1 MKKHSQH
8 QDKNNFYADQ
18 TQMQFDYRDEDKQ
31 ATSTAEKIFVLVITL
46 AFLFMM
52 TMEIIT
58 NFEPKKL
65 GALLFVVF
73 WIPLL
78 FIHEFGH
85 AVMAKILG
93 WEVKRVVLGVGKIM
107 LTSRLF
113 NAPVEIRSIP
123 LEGFVQIAPKTV
135 SLARFKHALIYFAGP
150 GIELLVFFGIAMW
163 LGGFDQLF
171 TITNDYTRIAFQS
184 FAFAALAGA
193 VINLIP
199 LGIITKDGSTPN
211 DGMGILLCLFSSGM
225 DYELWIR
232 EDKQESKNNSE
243 F

>member
-1 MKKHSQH
+1 MFIDQRHR
-8 QDKNNFYADQ
+8 DKE
-18 TQMQFDYRDEDKQ
+18 T
-31 ATSTAEKIFVLVITL
+31 TSKGEKIFVVVISL

-52 TMEIIT
+52 SMEIMT
-58 NFEPKKL
+58 NYEPRKL

-85 AVMAKILG
+85 AIMAKMLG
-93 WEVKRVVLGVGKIM
+93 WRVNRIVIGFGKVLVHTRLLGAPMEVR
-107 LTSRLF
+107 T
-113 NAPVEIRSIP
+113 IP

-135 SLARFKHALIYFAGP
+135 TFARLKHALIYFAGP
-150 GIELLVFFGIAMW
+150 GVELLAFFIIMAI
-163 LGGFDQLF
+163 LGGFDQMF
-171 TITNDYTRIAFQS
+171 SVSNDYLHIALQS

-199 LGIITKDGSTPN
+199 IGIITKDGSTPN

-232 EDKQESKNNSE
+232 ESNKERE

>member
-1 MKKHSQH
+1 MYFDQRDNDKKPIS
-8 QDKNNFYADQ
+8 KG
-18 TQMQFDYRDEDKQ
+18 
-31 ATSTAEKIFVLVITL
+31 EKIFLVVISI

-52 TMEIIT
+52 FMEIST

-85 AVMAKILG
+85 ALMAKILG
-93 WEVKRVVLGVGKIM
+93 WQVKRVVLGVGKIM
-107 LTSRLF
+107 MVSRLF

-135 SLARFKHALIYFAGP
+135 NLARFKHALIYFAGP
-150 GIELLVFFGIAMW
+150 GIELLAFFMISYW

-171 TITNDYTRIAFQS
+171 TITNDYTRIALQS

-193 VINLIP
+193 VLNLIP
-199 LGIITKDGSTPN
+199 LGIVTKDGSTPN

-232 EDKQESKNNSE
+232 EDEKEQKDGSG

>member
-1 MKKHSQH
+1 
-8 QDKNNFYADQ
+8 
-18 TQMQFDYRDEDKQ
+18 
-31 ATSTAEKIFVLVITL
+31 
-46 AFLFMM
+46 MM

-85 AVMAKILG
+85 ALMAKILN
-93 WEVKRVVLGVGKIM
+93 WKVKRVVLGVGKIM
-107 LTSRLF
+107 MVTRLF

-123 LEGFVQIAPKTV
+123 LEGFVQIAPKTTN
-135 SLARFKHALIYFAGP
+135 LARFKHALIYFAGP
-150 GIELLVFFGIAMW
+150 GIELLVFFGIAFY

-171 TITNDYTRIAFQS
+171 TFNNDYVRIALQS

-211 DGMGILLCLFSSGM
+211 DGMGILLCLFSTGM
-225 DYELWIR
+225 DYEIWIK
-232 EDKQESKNNSE
+232 EDQNNDKDNSE

>member
-1 MKKHSQH
+1 MHFDH
-8 QDKNNFYADQ
+8 RDQDKSPA
-18 TQMQFDYRDEDKQ
+18 
-31 ATSTAEKIFVLVITL
+31 STAEKIFVLVISL
-46 AFLFMM
+46 IFLFMM
-52 TMEIIT
+52 TMEIMT

-85 AVMAKILG
+85 ALMAKILN
-93 WEVKRVVLGVGKIM
+93 WKVKRVVLGVGKIM
-107 LTSRLF
+107 TVTRLF

-123 LEGFVQIAPKTV
+123 LEGFVQIAPKTKN
-135 SLARFKHALIYFAGP
+135 LARFKHALIYFAGP
-150 GIELLVFFGIAMW
+150 GIELLVFFGITYW

-171 TITNDYTRIAFQS
+171 TITNDYTRIALQS
-184 FAFAALAGA
+184 FAFAALVGA
-193 VINLIP
+193 ILNLIP

-225 DYELWIR
+225 DYEMWIK
-232 EDKQESKNNSE
+232 EDEKGDNNNSE

>member
-1 MKKHSQH
+1 MH
-8 QDKNNFYADQ
+8 
-18 TQMQFDYRDEDKQ
+18 FDYRDQDQTPASK
-31 ATSTAEKIFVLVITL
+31 AEKIFILIISII
-46 AFLFMM
+46 FLFMM

-85 AVMAKILG
+85 ALMAKILN
-93 WEVKRVVLGVGKIM
+93 WRVKRVVLGMGKIM
-107 LTSRLF
+107 MEGRIF

-123 LEGFVQIAPKTV
+123 LEGFVQIAPKTA

-150 GIELLVFFGIAMW
+150 GIELLLFFLIASY
-163 LGGFDQLF
+163 LGGFEQLF
-171 TITNDYTRIAFQS
+171 TVNNDYTRIALQS

-211 DGMGILLCLFSSGM
+211 DGMGILMCLFSTGM
-225 DYELWIR
+225 DYELWIK
-232 EDKQESKNNSE
+232 EDKKNDENNPE

>member
-1 MKKHSQH
+1 MHFDQRDH
-8 QDKNNFYADQ
+8 DKEPAS
-18 TQMQFDYRDEDKQ
+18 K
-31 ATSTAEKIFVLVITL
+31 AEIIFVLVISL
-46 AFLFMM
+46 VFLFMM

-65 GALLFVVF
+65 GALLFVLF

-85 AVMAKILG
+85 ALMAKTLG
-93 WEVKRVVLGVGKIM
+93 WQVKRVVLGVGKVM
-107 LTSRLF
+107 MMGRLF

-150 GIELLVFFGIAMW
+150 GIELLLFFMISYW
-163 LGGFDQLF
+163 LGGFDQLLI
-171 TITNDYTRIAFQS
+171 ITNDYTRIALQS

-193 VINLIP
+193 VLNLIP

-211 DGMGILLCLFSSGM
+211 DGMGIILCLFSSGM
-225 DYELWIR
+225 DYEMWIR
-232 EDKQESKNNSE
+232 EDKKGEQNNSE

>member
-1 MKKHSQH
+1 MYFDHRD
-8 QDKNNFYADQ
+8 QDKTPA
-18 TQMQFDYRDEDKQ
+18 
-31 ATSTAEKIFVLVITL
+31 STGEKIFVLVISL
-46 AFLFMM
+46 IFLFMM

-85 AVMAKILG
+85 ALMAKILN
-93 WEVKRVVLGVGKIM
+93 WKVKRVVLGVGKIM
-107 LTSRLF
+107 MVSRLF
-113 NAPVEIRSIP
+113 NAPVEIRAIP
-123 LEGFVQIAPKTV
+123 LEGFVQIAPKTTN
-135 SLARFKHALIYFAGP
+135 LARFKHALIYFAGP
-150 GIELLVFFGIAMW
+150 GIELLVFFGVVYY
-163 LGGFDQLF
+163 LGGFEQFF
-171 TITNDYTRIAFQS
+171 TISNDYLRIALQS

-199 LGIITKDGSTPN
+199 LGIVTKDGSTPN
-211 DGMGILLCLFSSGM
+211 DGMGILLCLFSTGM
-225 DYELWIR
+225 DYEIWIK
-232 EDKQESKNNSE
+232 EDQNIDSNNSE

>member
-1 MKKHSQH
+1 MYFDQRDN
-8 QDKNNFYADQ
+8 DKEPSSK
-18 TQMQFDYRDEDKQ
+18 T
-31 ATSTAEKIFVLVITL
+31 EKIFLIVISI

-52 TMEIIT
+52 TMEIST

-85 AVMAKILG
+85 ALMAKILG
-93 WEVKRVVLGVGKIM
+93 WQVKRIVLGVGKIM
-107 LTSRLF
+107 MVTRLF

-135 SLARFKHALIYFAGP
+135 KLARFKHALIFFAGP
-150 GIELLVFFGIAMW
+150 GIELLVVFMITYW
-163 LGGFDQLF
+163 LGGFEQLF
-171 TITNDYTRIAFQS
+171 IVTNDYTRIALQG

-193 VINLIP
+193 ILNLIP
-199 LGIITKDGSTPN
+199 LGIVTKDGSTPN
-211 DGMGILLCLFSSGM
+211 DGMGILLCLFSSEM
-225 DYELWIR
+225 DYEMWIK
-232 EDKQESKNNSE
+232 EDQKG
-243 F
+243 